1 MSPQE
6 IVTDDRPGNGTVWL
20 LRLLAGF
27 QFLGGIFFAT
37 FTWMLILVPLGIF
50 HPQYQYQL
58 RDVVFSITG
67 ATLAITGYFVWW
79 NWFLY
84 AVRGRFFSGLGSGC
98 STHFHIQSLGL
109 VDVLPF
115 SALRILSCRFGI
127 GPGNCRLVADQ
138 SCDLDDSAPVF
149 LLSISRVL
157 ILVANAKVLP
167 TP

>member
-84 AVRGRFFSGLGSGC
+84 AFRGRFFRDWGVAVQLISILNHLGWLMY
-98 STHFHIQSLGL
+98 F
-109 VDVLPF
+109 PF
-115 SALRILSCRFGI
+115 LRYESFLAF
-127 GPGNCRLVADQ
+127 LE
-138 SCDLDDSAPVF
+138 SAPGIAAW
-149 LLSISRVL
+149 LLINLATSM
-157 ILVANAKVLP
+157 ILLP
-167 TP
+167 YFYFRSLEY